1 MFKSIFKLTGLNL
14 LLTGQGFLIGGLEE
28 KDLLILAIG
37 VVTIFITSLL
47 KEKGIKLREKLFEQN
62 LVFKWGLLYTII
74 LAILVFGIYG
84 VGYDVQSFIYG
95 QF

>member
-1 MFKSIFKLTGLNL
+1 MFKKIR
-14 LLTGQGFLIGGLEE
+14 I
-28 KDLLILAIG
+28 
-37 VVTIFITSLL
+37 VTIFITSLL